1 VRRTASILRILR
13 MSRILTRIQK
23 LRALSSALL
32 RAFGGVVWIFVLVLI
47 TTYAFS
53 IIGVMTFKIGANEE
67 VSCARRLLCPWKPSP
82 LLRGRAD

>member
-1 VRRTASILRILR
+1 MESKPLPKNRGLTHRLQYHTYIRRDYSDYPDS
-13 MSRILTRIQK
+13 SR
-23 LRALSSALL
+23 LS
-32 RAFGGVVWIFVLVLI
+32 RQLVLI